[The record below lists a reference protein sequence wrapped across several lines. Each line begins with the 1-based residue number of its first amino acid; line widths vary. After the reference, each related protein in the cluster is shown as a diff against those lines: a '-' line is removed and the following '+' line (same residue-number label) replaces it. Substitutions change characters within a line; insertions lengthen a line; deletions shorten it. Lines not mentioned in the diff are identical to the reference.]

1 MKMDVGNVLQAIN
14 GSLMQGEGGG
24 GEQLSMDLLDYK
36 CWRGELSFKLAK

>member
-14 GSLMQGEGGG
+14 GSLMQGGG